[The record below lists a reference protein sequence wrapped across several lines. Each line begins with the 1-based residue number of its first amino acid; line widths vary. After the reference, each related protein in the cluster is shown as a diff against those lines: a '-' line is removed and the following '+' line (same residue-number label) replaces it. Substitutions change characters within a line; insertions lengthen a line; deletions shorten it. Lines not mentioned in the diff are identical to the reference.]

1 MNSQTE
7 YENWLASEQLEPTD
21 ERRDAFDAGWNYAWD
36 LAQEKIKRALE

>member
-7 YENWLASEQLEPTD
+7 YENWLVNDQLEDTK
-21 ERRDAFDAGWNYAWD
+21 ERREAFDAGWNYAWD